1 MINFDDKA
9 EFGAVMKW
17 LLLLRDGS
25 MKKGVGYLYD
35 ESDDTFCCLG
45 VALISCGLNKE
56 NINNMQ
62 WMSSSQRSMFGLTE
76 ISEDT
81 ITTVNDIHFKKDVD
95 FKNVLNELVTNPDIY
110 FVEEVAQ
117 KIKEEHER
125 GTI

>member
-1 MINFDDKA
+1 MINFDGKA

-25 MKKGVGYLYD
+25 MKKGVSQLYD
-35 ESDDTFCCLG
+35 KSDDTFCCLG
-45 VALISCGLNKE
+45 VALISHKMKKEEIDGELYMSLRHRAMFGISNENEE
-56 NINNMQ
+56 NIAM
-62 WMSSSQRSMFGLTE
+62 
-76 ISEDT
+76 I
-81 ITTVNDIHFKKDVD
+81 NDVTFRKDVD
-95 FKNVLNELVTNPDIY
+95 FKNVFNELVTNPDTY